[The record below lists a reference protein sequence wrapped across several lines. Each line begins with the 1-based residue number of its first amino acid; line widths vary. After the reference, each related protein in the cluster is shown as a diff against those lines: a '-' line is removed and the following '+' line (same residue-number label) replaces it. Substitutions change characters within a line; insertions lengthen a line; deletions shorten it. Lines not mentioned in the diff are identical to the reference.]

1 MPPHTADVH
10 MRQLHTVDAAKSTMP
25 GRRVKGPLDESTD
38 GDCAGLPGSR
48 WWAGLGGIGAHCTI
62 SACSRRI
69 HSCPICVTVPGLSV
83 VRVRVVAISKNKK
96 AWSARILP
104 RFQPRDSEN
113 AGGQRPRELRRM
125 IRRSAATAAAAC
137 TLSSGFVRT
146 LARGRG
152 RGPRG
157 AAGRR
162 QEPRALPQPPQPPP
176 AEASPAA
183 DAALATPINASDKR
197 WAWASLVFG
206 SLAIGGLT
214 LNKWEIEKRLEG
226 HVENPA
232 REASAHLPSSTPL
245 QRQIKLRAA
254 SRFGQ
259 PRSIGRCVLAS
270 RPQRPVFHIGSR
282 SYRQSWR
289 RSGGQE
295 STRRPA
301 ELCEQ
306 HRSRRPEPSV

>member
-1 MPPHTADVH
+1 
-10 MRQLHTVDAAKSTMP
+10 
-25 GRRVKGPLDESTD
+25 
-38 GDCAGLPGSR
+38 
-48 WWAGLGGIGAHCTI
+48 
-62 SACSRRI
+62 
-69 HSCPICVTVPGLSV
+69 
-83 VRVRVVAISKNKK
+83 
-96 AWSARILP
+96 
-104 RFQPRDSEN
+104 
-113 AGGQRPRELRRM
+113 M

-226 HVENPA
+226 HVEKPRPRGFGPFALQHAPPA
-232 REASAHLPSSTPL
+232 PDQAQGGL
-245 QRQIKLRAA
+245 Q
-254 SRFGQ
+254 
-259 PRSIGRCVLAS
+259 V
-270 RPQRPVFHIGSR
+270 
-282 SYRQSWR
+282 
-289 RSGGQE
+289 
-295 STRRPA
+295 RPA
-301 ELCEQ
+301 
-306 HRSRRPEPSV
+306 SVNRQMCSG

>member
-1 MPPHTADVH
+1 
-10 MRQLHTVDAAKSTMP
+10 
-25 GRRVKGPLDESTD
+25 
-38 GDCAGLPGSR
+38 
-48 WWAGLGGIGAHCTI
+48 
-62 SACSRRI
+62 
-69 HSCPICVTVPGLSV
+69 
-83 VRVRVVAISKNKK
+83 
-96 AWSARILP
+96 
-104 RFQPRDSEN
+104 
-113 AGGQRPRELRRM
+113 M

-137 TLSSGFVRT
+137 TSSSGFVRT

-162 QEPRALPQPPQPPP
+162 REPRHALPQPPQPPT

-183 DAALATPINASDKR
+183 DAASATPINASDKR

-226 HVENPA
+226 YVKKPPERVQPIRPPA
-232 REASAHLPSSTPL
+232 RPSSARSSSGRHPASASLGLGGYVHSP
-245 QRQIKLRAA
+245 I
-254 SRFGQ
+254 
-259 PRSIGRCVLAS
+259 
-270 RPQRPVFHIGSR
+270 FHPGSR
-282 SYRQSWR
+282 SCRQSWR

-295 STRRPA
+295 STRRRA

-306 HRSRRPEPSV
+306 HRSRRPEPSVSDCFFVAACFFALTVPRVFLACAFFETERLHAACRILKPHM